1 MQEHSPS
8 LIGSITTAPFFQ
20 DPQMRALIIPFP
32 IAAELESHARREL
45 PNECCG
51 MLGGRSS
58 RIEVQYPLRNLS
70 TSPLTKYFASPE
82 DLFRAM
88 RQMRESG
95 QELLAIY
102 HSHPRGRPY
111 PSPTD
116 IKLAFYPGVVHIIV
130 GFTPKMEM
138 CGYTIRERMPE
149 PAEIVIE
156 HE

>member
-1 MQEHSPS
+1 
-8 LIGSITTAPFFQ
+8 
-20 DPQMRALIIPFP
+20 
-32 IAAELESHARREL
+32 
-45 PNECCG
+45 

-58 RIEVQYPLRNLS
+58 RVEAQYPLRNLS

-116 IKLAFYPGVVHIIV
+116 IELAYYPDVAHIIL
-130 GFTPKMEM
+130 GLTPEMEM
-138 CGYTIRERMPE
+138 LAYTIRDRMAE
-149 PAEIVIE
+149 PFEIIVE